1 MCHCSKTELER
12 FRNCKMSVF
21 RRFFYRLHLARCAEC
36 RKLQEEMDADDLLL
50 TDLRQNHLT
59 DEKIANGEKTYK
71 KLCEYFKTIPG
82 STI

>member
-1 MCHCSKTELER
+1 MAIMLLNSGRSAVFPER
-12 FRNCKMSVF
+12 GLSGGKLIWRD
-21 RRFFYRLHLARCAEC
+21 LC

-59 DEKIANGEKTYK
+59 DEKIADGEKTYK